1 MNKPEKIDSDIAG
14 RSAADL
20 KFPQSLLHVHL
31 GDFRSQSG
39 TAIMRLASALCFPKF
54 VHRMPQ

>member
-1 MNKPEKIDSDIAG
+1 MNKPEKIETDVAG

-20 KFPQSLLHVHL
+20 KFPQNLPHTHL
-31 GDFRSQSG
+31 GNFRSQSG

-54 VHRMPQ
+54 VYRMPL